1 VPMMVVN
8 SLDTLLTDEHLVS
21 TGFWQEH
28 EHPTEGTLRFSS
40 PPANL
45 SKTPA
50 SIDRLP
56 PRLGEHTREVLA
68 EVGYADEDIDQLVEQ
83 CDIFQ
88 CTSN

>member
-1 VPMMVVN
+1 MMIVN
-8 SLDTLLTDEHLVS
+8 TLESLVTDEHLVS

-40 PPANL
+40 PPATL

-56 PRLGEHTREVLA
+56 PRLGEHTCEVLK
-68 EVGYADEDIDQLVEQ
+68 EIGYAAKEVDTLIGDGNVYQ
-83 CDIFQ
+83 CE
-88 CTSN
+88 NV